1 MAQAAAAIVYVKEHC
16 PFCVKVRLFLLEAGL
31 VDQVQVDQ
39 FLPGTP
45 QEAIIRS
52 AVESA
57 SAKASFPT
65 LTLADGQW
73 IADSD
78 AIVAHVA
85 EVAGINTANY
95 PFYIEYTQ
103 SILPNLLALFKENR
117 TLKQRFLPDNK

>member
-1 MAQAAAAIVYVKEHC
+1 MAQSAATIVYVKEHC
-16 PFCVKVRLFLLEAGL
+16 PFCFKVRLFLLEAGL
-31 VDQVQVDQ
+31 VDQVQVEQ

-57 SAKASFPT
+57 SAKTSFPT
-65 LTLADGQW
+65 LKLADGQW

-85 EVAGINTANY
+85 EVAGIDTANY
-95 PFYIEYTQ
+95 PLYIEYTQ
-103 SILPNLLALFKENR
+103 GILPILLALFKENGA
-117 TLKQRFLPDNK
+117 LKQRFLA